1 MNWKDWIITKLG
13 GNAPAVSV
21 SMEEIMSDPEI
32 QQIIGETSL
41 RELAFWTCVNKIA
54 NALTKC
60 EFKTYRRG
68 EKVKDLS
75 YYRWNIAPN
84 VNQNKASFLT
94 KLIGQLYRNNEA
106 LVVKIND
113 EMYVADSYTKTE
125 YALRE
130 YIFSDVTI
138 DNFTFGQTFYQ
149 ADVLFFHL
157 NCVNMK
163 RVTDMLYDSY
173 QKLIAYSFKA
183 YLRSRGNR
191 GILNIS
197 AKAQADKNFKT
208 TFATMMGEYFKNFF
222 QTENGVLPLFEGYSY
237 TDLTNNKTYTNEST
251 RDIKALSDDIFDY
264 TARGFSFPPSLAKG
278 DVQDT
283 AKAVDEMLTF
293 CIDPLAELLG
303 TEINKKS
310 YGYEGFL
317 RGDRIIIDTTAVK
330 HVDIFDIATPIEKLI
345 SSAVFTI
352 NDIRAVLH
360 EPPLEDEWADQHFI
374 TKNFSTIQDLLEQMG
389 NGSLEENTERG

>member
-60 EFKTYRRG
+60 EFKTYKRG
-68 EKVKDLS
+68 EKVKDLA
-75 YYRWNIAPN
+75 YYRWNVAPN
-84 VNQNKASFLT
+84 VNQNKASFIT
-94 KLIGQLYRNNEA
+94 KLIGQLYRHNEA
-106 LVVKIND
+106 LVVRAGD
-113 EMYVADSYTKTE
+113 DMYVADSFEKSE
-125 YALRE
+125 YALKD
-130 YIFSDVTI
+130 YIFSSVTV
-138 DNFTFGQTFYQ
+138 DNFTFGQAFYQ
-149 ADVLFFHL
+149 SDVLYFRL
-157 NCVNMK
+157 NCVDMK
-163 RVTDMLYDSY
+163 RVTDLLYSSY
-173 QKLIAYSFKA
+173 QKLITYSYSA
-183 YLRSRGNR
+183 YLKSRGNR

-197 AKAQADKNFKT
+197 GKAQTDKNFNN
-208 TFATMMGEYFKNFF
+208 TFSDLMNKYFKKFF
-222 QTENGVLPLFEGYSY
+222 QTENGVLPLFEGYGY

-360 EPPLEDEWADQHFI
+360 EPPLEDEWANQHFI
-374 TKNFSTIQDLLEQMG
+374 TKNFSRIQDLLEQMG
-389 NGSLEENTERG
+389 NGSLEESIERG

>member
-21 SMEEIMSDPEI
+21 SMEEIMADPEI

-68 EKVKDLS
+68 KKVKDLS

-84 VNQNKASFLT
+84 INQNKASFLT
-94 KLIGQLYRNNEA
+94 KLIGQLYRHNEA

-113 EMYVADSYTKTE
+113 EMYVADSFVKTE

-149 ADVLFFHL
+149 ADVLFFCL
-157 NCVNMK
+157 NFVNMK

-293 CIDPLAELLG
+293 CIDPLAELLD

-310 YGYEGFL
+310 YGYDGFL

-360 EPPLEDEWADQHFI
+360 EPPLEDEWANQHFI

-389 NGSLEENTERG
+389 SGSLEESIERG

>member
-60 EFKTYRRG
+60 EFKTYKRG
-68 EKVKDLS
+68 EKVKDLT
-75 YYRWNIAPN
+75 YYRWNVAPN
-84 VNQNKASFLT
+84 ANQNKTSFIT
-94 KLIGQLYRNNEA
+94 KLIGQLYRHNEA
-106 LVVKIND
+106 LVVRVGD
-113 EMYVADSYTKTE
+113 DMYVADSFEKSE
-125 YALRE
+125 YALKD
-130 YIFSDVTI
+130 YIFSSVTL
-138 DNFTFGQTFYQ
+138 DNFTFGQVFYQ
-149 ADVLFFHL
+149 SDVLYFRL
-157 NCVNMK
+157 NCVDMK
-163 RVTDMLYDSY
+163 RVTDLLYSSY
-173 QKLIAYSFKA
+173 QKLITYSYSA
-183 YLRSRGNR
+183 YLKSRGNR

-197 AKAQADKNFKT
+197 GKAQTDKNFNN
-208 TFATMMGEYFKNFF
+208 TFSDLMNEYFKKFF
-222 QTENGVLPLFEGYSY
+222 QTENGVLPLFEGYGY

-345 SSAVFTI
+345 SSTVFTV
-352 NDIRAVLH
+352 NDIRAVLR
-360 EPPLEDEWADQHFI
+360 EPPLEDEWANQHFI
-374 TKNFSTIQDLLEQMG
+374 TKNFSTIQDLLEQIG
-389 NGSLEENTERG
+389 NGSLEESIERG

>member
-1 MNWKDWIITKLG
+1 
-13 GNAPAVSV
+13 
-21 SMEEIMSDPEI
+21 
-32 QQIIGETSL
+32 
-41 RELAFWTCVNKIA
+41 
-54 NALTKC
+54 
-60 EFKTYRRG
+60 
-68 EKVKDLS
+68 
-75 YYRWNIAPN
+75 
-84 VNQNKASFLT
+84 
-94 KLIGQLYRNNEA
+94 
-106 LVVKIND
+106 
-113 EMYVADSYTKTE
+113 
-125 YALRE
+125 
-130 YIFSDVTI
+130 
-138 DNFTFGQTFYQ
+138 
-149 ADVLFFHL
+149 
-157 NCVNMK
+157 
-163 RVTDMLYDSY
+163 MLYDSY

-293 CIDPLAELLG
+293 CIDPLAELIG

-360 EPPLEDEWADQHFI
+360 EPPLEDEWANQHFI

-389 NGSLEENTERG
+389 NGSLEESIERG

>member
-60 EFKTYRRG
+60 EFKTYKRG
-68 EKVKDLS
+68 EKVKDLT
-75 YYRWNIAPN
+75 YYRWNVAPN
-84 VNQNKASFLT
+84 VNQNKASFIT
-94 KLIGQLYRNNEA
+94 KLIGQLYRHNEA
-106 LVVKIND
+106 LVVRVGD
-113 EMYVADSYTKTE
+113 DMYVADSFDKSE
-125 YALRE
+125 YALKD
-130 YIFSDVTI
+130 YIFSSVTV
-138 DNFTFGQTFYQ
+138 DNFTFGQAFYQ
-149 ADVLFFHL
+149 SDVLYFRL
-157 NCVNMK
+157 NCVDMK
-163 RVTDMLYDSY
+163 RVTDLLYSSY
-173 QKLIAYSFKA
+173 QKLITYSYSA
-183 YLRSRGNR
+183 YLKSRGNR
-191 GILNIS
+191 GILSIS
-197 AKAQADKNFKT
+197 GKAQTDKNFNN
-208 TFATMMGEYFKNFF
+208 TFSDLMNKYFKKFF
-222 QTENGVLPLFEGYSY
+222 QTENGVLPLFEGYGY
-237 TDLTNNKTYTNEST
+237 IDLTNNKTYTNEST

-293 CIDPLAELLG
+293 CIDPLAELIG

-360 EPPLEDEWADQHFI
+360 EPPLEDDWANQHFI

-389 NGSLEENTERG
+389 SGSLEESIERG

>member
-60 EFKTYRRG
+60 EFKTYKRG
-68 EKVKDLS
+68 EKVKDLA
-75 YYRWNIAPN
+75 YYRWNVAPN
-84 VNQNKASFLT
+84 VNQNKASFIT
-94 KLIGQLYRNNEA
+94 KLIGQLYRHNEA
-106 LVVKIND
+106 LVVRVGD
-113 EMYVADSYTKTE
+113 DMYVADSFEKSE
-125 YALRE
+125 YALKD
-130 YIFSDVTI
+130 YIFSSVTV
-138 DNFTFGQTFYQ
+138 DNFTFGQVFYQ
-149 ADVLFFHL
+149 SDVLYFRL
-157 NCVNMK
+157 NCVDMK
-163 RVTDMLYDSY
+163 RVTDLLYSSY
-173 QKLIAYSFKA
+173 QKLITYSYSA
-183 YLRSRGNR
+183 YLKSRGNR

-197 AKAQADKNFKT
+197 GKAQTDKNFNN
-208 TFATMMGEYFKNFF
+208 TFSDLMNKYFKKFF
-222 QTENGVLPLFEGYSY
+222 QTENGVLPLFEGYGY

-293 CIDPLAELLG
+293 CIDPLAEMLG

-317 RGDRIIIDTTAVK
+317 RGNRIIIDTTAVK

-352 NDIRAVLH
+352 NEIRAVLH
-360 EPPLEDEWADQHFI
+360 EPPLEDEWANQHFI

-389 NGSLEENTERG
+389 SGSLEENTERG